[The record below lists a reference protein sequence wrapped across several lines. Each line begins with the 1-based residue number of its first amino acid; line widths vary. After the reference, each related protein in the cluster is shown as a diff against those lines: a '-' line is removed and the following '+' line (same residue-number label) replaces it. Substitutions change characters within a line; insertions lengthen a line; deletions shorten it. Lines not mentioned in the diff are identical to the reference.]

1 MSLYTDTFHS
11 RIRGR
16 RGETNRKAGINMAM
30 VTLIRNAKVYQPE
43 YAGVKDI
50 LVLGGRIA
58 AVGEGLKADFGGSVE
73 VEEMDADG
81 MAAVPGFID
90 SHEHI
95 LGGGGEGGFQTR
107 TPEASLGDL
116 IRNGITTVVGCIGT
130 DSVARDMTAL
140 LAKAHAL
147 ENEGISTYVYT
158 GSYRVPVQTL
168 TDSIMKDIMMLDK
181 VIGVGEVA
189 ISDHRSSQPTFE
201 EFARIAADARVA
213 GMLSGKAGVV
223 NVHLGDSPRHM
234 DLIERVLHETEIP
247 ASQFLPTHVNRNAG
261 LFDACLELAKEGL
274 TIDFSGNE
282 DIDYWE
288 TICDEVRVCR
298 GVRRLLDMG
307 ISSDRFTISS
317 DGQGSMPVFNAQ
329 GEYQGIGIGKASSLL
344 KEIRECVQKEEIP
357 LEIAVKG
364 ITSNVASVL
373 KLGAKGQLKAGFD
386 ADICFLTDDT
396 LELKTVMAKGQF
408 VVKDGE
414 QQVFGTFEKK

>member
-1 MSLYTDTFHS
+1 
-11 RIRGR
+11 
-16 RGETNRKAGINMAM
+16 MAM

-50 LVLGGRIA
+50 LVLNGKIA
-58 AVGEGLKADFGGSVE
+58 AVGEKLKADFGGSVE
-73 VEEMDADG
+73 VEELDAEG

-95 LGGGGEGGFQTR
+95 MGGGGEGGFATR
-107 TPEASLGDL
+107 TPEANLKDRVL
-116 IRNGITTVVGCIGT
+116 NGITTVVGCIGT

-147 ENEGISTYVYT
+147 EAEGITAYAYT
-158 GSYRVPVQTL
+158 GSYRVPIQTL
-168 TDSIMKDIMMLDK
+168 TDSLMKDIMMLDK

-189 ISDHRSSQPTFE
+189 VSDHRSSQPTFE

-213 GMLSGKAGVV
+213 GMLSGKAGIV
-223 NVHLGDSPRHM
+223 NVHLGDSARKM
-234 DLIERVLHETEIP
+234 DLIERVIHETEIP
-247 ASQFLPTHVNRNAG
+247 ASQFLPTHVNRNAA
-261 LFDACLELAKEGL
+261 LFDNCLELAKEGL
-274 TIDFSGNE
+274 TIDFTGNE

-288 TICDEVRVCR
+288 TICDEVRVCK
-298 GVRRLLDMG
+298 GIRRLLDLG

-317 DGQGSMPVFNAQ
+317 DGQGSMPVFNAA
-329 GEYQGIGIGKASSLL
+329 GEYQGIGIGKASCLL
-344 KEIRECVQKEEIP
+344 KEVRECVQKEGIP

-386 ADICFLTDDT
+386 ADICLLAEDS

-408 VVKDGE
+408 VVRDGV
-414 QQVFGTFEKK
+414 QQVFGTFERA

>member
-1 MSLYTDTFHS
+1 
-11 RIRGR
+11 
-16 RGETNRKAGINMAM
+16 M
-30 VTLIRNAKVYQPE
+30 VTIIRNAKVYQPE

-50 LVLGGRIA
+50 LILGDRIA
-58 AVGEGLKADFGGSVE
+58 AVGEHLRADFGGSLE
-73 VEEMDADG
+73 VQEINGEG

-95 LGGGGEGGFQTR
+95 MGGGGEGGFHTR

-130 DSVARDMTAL
+130 DGVGRDMTAL

-147 ENEGISTYVYT
+147 ENEGITTYAYT
-158 GSYRVPVQTL
+158 GSYQVPVHTL
-168 TDSIMKDIMMLDK
+168 TDSLMKDIMMLDK

-213 GMLSGKAGVV
+213 GMLSGKAGIV
-223 NVHLGDSPRHM
+223 NVHLGDSERRL
-234 DLIERVLHETEIP
+234 DLIRRVIHETEIP
-247 ASQFLPTHVNRNAG
+247 ASQFLPTHVNRNEA
-261 LFDACLELAKEGL
+261 LFEECLDFAAEGG
-274 TIDFSGNE
+274 TIDFTGNE

-298 GVRRLLDMG
+298 GIRRLLERG

-329 GEYQGIGIGKASSLL
+329 GEYQGIGIGKASCLL
-344 KEIRECVQKEEIP
+344 KEVRECVQKEDIP
-357 LEIAVKG
+357 LETAIKG
-364 ITSNVASVL
+364 ITCNPASIL
-373 KLGAKGQLKAGFD
+373 KLDRKGRIKGGFD
-386 ADICFLTDDT
+386 ADICLLEEGT
-396 LELKTVMAKGQF
+396 LKLNTVIAKGQ
-408 VVKDGE
+408 VMVKDGE
-414 QQVFGTFEKK
+414 QKVFGTFERV

>member
-1 MSLYTDTFHS
+1 
-11 RIRGR
+11 
-16 RGETNRKAGINMAM
+16 MAM

-50 LVLGGRIA
+50 LVLNGKIA
-58 AVGEGLKADFGGSVE
+58 VVGEKLKADFGGSVE
-73 VEEMDADG
+73 AEELDAEG

-95 LGGGGEGGFQTR
+95 MGGGGEGGFATR
-107 TPEASLGDL
+107 TPEANLKDL
-116 IRNGITTVVGCIGT
+116 VLNGITTVVGCIGT

-147 ENEGISTYVYT
+147 EAEGITAYAYT
-158 GSYRVPVQTL
+158 GSYRVPIQTL
-168 TDSIMKDIMMLDK
+168 TDSLMKDIMMLDK

-189 ISDHRSSQPTFE
+189 VSDHRSSQPTFE

-213 GMLSGKAGVV
+213 GMLSGKAGIV
-223 NVHLGDSPRHM
+223 NVHLGDSARKM
-234 DLIERVLHETEIP
+234 DLIERVIHETEIP
-247 ASQFLPTHVNRNAG
+247 ASQFLPTHVNRNAA
-261 LFDACLELAKEGL
+261 LFDNCLELAKEGL
-274 TIDFSGNE
+274 TIDFTGNE

-288 TICDEVRVCR
+288 TICDEVRVCK
-298 GVRRLLDMG
+298 GIRRLLDLG

-317 DGQGSMPVFNAQ
+317 DGQGSMPVFNAA
-329 GEYQGIGIGKASSLL
+329 GEYQGIGIGKASCLL
-344 KEIRECVQKEEIP
+344 KEVRECVQKEGIP

-386 ADICFLTDDT
+386 ADICLLAEDS

-408 VVKDGE
+408 VVRDGV
-414 QQVFGTFEKK
+414 QQVFGTFERA

>member
-1 MSLYTDTFHS
+1 
-11 RIRGR
+11 
-16 RGETNRKAGINMAM
+16 MAM

-50 LVLGGRIA
+50 LVLNGKIA
-58 AVGEGLKADFGGSVE
+58 AVGEKLKADFGGSVE
-73 VEEMDADG
+73 AEELDAEG

-95 LGGGGEGGFQTR
+95 MGGGGEGGFATR
-107 TPEASLGDL
+107 TPEANLKDL
-116 IRNGITTVVGCIGT
+116 VLNGITTVVGCIGT
-130 DSVARDMTAL
+130 DSVGRDMTAL

-147 ENEGISTYVYT
+147 EAEGITAYAYT
-158 GSYRVPVQTL
+158 GSYRVPIQTL
-168 TDSIMKDIMMLDK
+168 TDSLMKDIMMLDK

-189 ISDHRSSQPTFE
+189 VSDHRSSQPTFE

-213 GMLSGKAGVV
+213 GMLSGKAGIV
-223 NVHLGDSPRHM
+223 NVHLGDSARKM
-234 DLIERVLHETEIP
+234 DLIERVIHETEIP
-247 ASQFLPTHVNRNAG
+247 ASQFLPTHVSRNAA
-261 LFDACLELAKEGL
+261 LFDNCLELAKEGL
-274 TIDFSGNE
+274 TIDFTGNE

-288 TICDEVRVCR
+288 TICDEVRVCK
-298 GVRRLLDMG
+298 GIRRLLDLG

-317 DGQGSMPVFNAQ
+317 DGQGSMPVFNAA
-329 GEYQGIGIGKASSLL
+329 GEYQGIGIGKASCLL
-344 KEIRECVQKEEIP
+344 KEVRECVQKEGIP

-386 ADICFLTDDT
+386 ADICLLAEDS

-408 VVKDGE
+408 VVRDGV
-414 QQVFGTFEKK
+414 QQVFGTFERA